1 MGAAFAPAEI
11 KQKAKLEIKAG
22 TAKEIAEKINLVCTK
37 LTSNTITTHDKEL
50 INELDESLIQAR
62 LQA

>member
-1 MGAAFAPAEI
+1 M
-11 KQKAKLEIKAG
+11 
-22 TAKEIAEKINLVCTK
+22 TTKEIAEKINLVCTK

>member
-1 MGAAFAPAEI
+1 M
-11 KQKAKLEIKAG
+11 
-22 TAKEIAEKINLVCTK
+22 TTKEIAEKINLVCTK
-37 LTSNTITTHDKEL
+37 LTSNTITTHGKEL